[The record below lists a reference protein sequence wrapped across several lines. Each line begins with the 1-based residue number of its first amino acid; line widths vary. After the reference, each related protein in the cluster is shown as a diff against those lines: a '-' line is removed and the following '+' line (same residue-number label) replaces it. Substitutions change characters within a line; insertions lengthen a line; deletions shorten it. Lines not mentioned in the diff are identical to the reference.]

1 MRHRSGLQVR
11 IEQIE
16 PECHQR
22 HNHRETG
29 GGIPSSSTPEKA
41 NWVEAGA
48 IEVVEEEGGDK
59 KESLGI
65 GRVIAGGEEEEG

>member
-11 IEQIE
+11 VEQIE
-16 PECHQR
+16 PECHER

-29 GGIPSSSTPEKA
+29 GGIPSSPTPEKA

-48 IEVVEEEGGDK
+48 IEIV
-59 KESLGI
+59 
-65 GRVIAGGEEEEG
+65 EEEEGDEKERLVVGGVITGGEE